1 MKKGERRRKE
11 IMDAAELLFSQ
22 KGYRR
27 TTLQDILDAV
37 GCSKGSFYHHFE
49 SKLQVLEAIAL
60 ARTRADYA
68 GYRSTPHKGPLG
80 ALNDLLYFSCPF
92 RNGEAGFMAALI
104 GLGIRQEGAVI
115 SAHLREAR
123 RVTFYDDLVAL
134 LVSLREEGLV
144 YYHNETLPELLW
156 DTHMAFCEGLMRE
169 GCRLIISGG
178 TPGSRMAQMLR
189 AARFQWERLLDLPFA
204 ALTIVPLEEMISSL
218 SEASAIVK
226 AEEEQLRFDTAPAG

>member
-1 MKKGERRRKE
+1 MRKGERRKAE
-11 IMDAAELLFSQ
+11 ILDAAQLLFSQ

-27 TTLQDILDAV
+27 TTLQDILDLV

-60 ARTRADYA
+60 ARTREDYES
-68 GYRSTPHKGPLG
+68 YRAEPREHLLD

-92 RNGEAGFMAALI
+92 RRGEERFLAAVI

-115 SAHLREAR
+115 SAHLRQAR
-123 RVTFYDDLVAL
+123 RSVFFDDLVAL
-134 LVSLREEGLV
+134 LIALREEGIAH
-144 YYHNETLPELLW
+144 YHHETLPELLW
-156 DTHMAFCEGLMRE
+156 DAHMAFCEGLMHE
-169 GCRLIISGG
+169 GCRLIISGA
-178 TPGSRMAQMLR
+178 TPAGRMAQMLR
-189 AARFQWERLLDLPFA
+189 TARFFWERLLDLPFA
-204 ALTIVPLEEMISSL
+204 SLSIVPLEEMMSSL